1 MDMKSLE
8 SRNKKQERLMFLKQ
22 KAGQSISTKISR
34 QRKFNMLFVL
44 IQWGKIDATQKQ

>member
-1 MDMKSLE
+1 MAKKSSE

-22 KAGQSISTKISR
+22 KAGQSTNIKISR

-44 IQWGKIDATQKQ
+44 TQWGKIDATLKQ